1 MGVLFKG
8 VTQILSEAC
17 QSDTVYL
24 NEMNNELQDELMSE
38 IDELDELNC
47 DLHYTV
53 EMVNV
58 LEQETKYGRRYL
70 VEYEN
75 LVKLMENSQLGIKES
90 LDLVCEH
97 NMIGIQ
103 DTYVVIESQD
113 VLEESISETTDSISE
128 TSNPLSKANRRNKL
142 AKCNKA
148 IKDMKNKGI
157 KILKKKSKK
166 NNNYLLGL

>member
-1 MGVLFKG
+1 MGVLSKSI
-8 VTQILSEAC
+8 TQILSEAC
-17 QSDTVYL
+17 KSDICF
-24 NEMNNELQDELMSE
+24 NQMDEELQDELMSE
-38 IDELDELNC
+38 IDELEELDC
-47 DLHYTV
+47 DLSYTV

-75 LVKLMENSQLGIKES
+75 LVKLTEGTELDIKEA
-90 LDLVCEH
+90 LNLVCEH
-97 NMIGIQ
+97 NLIGIQ

-128 TSNPLSKANRRNKL
+128 ASNPVSKANRRGKL
-142 AKCNKA
+142 AKCGKA

-166 NNNYLLGL
+166 K